1 MVVFSSFIL
10 FYFFLFAH
18 FNESDTLVDFQHIPP
33 SMSVTVA
40 HQGPITAVGVYRGLT
55 SSTRLTIPDWSVT
68 KRGRR
73 HSFLRPWGFWGFPSQ
88 TSPGQT
94 MYVHARLSTESA
106 VFFFLFSGT
115 SAKDQLFGPPVGF
128 DFDSGNEWQVNR
140 ERMMDTGLR
149 PKSQYRLSHQSHDK
163 STNPHSRI
171 KLCS

>member
-10 FYFFLFAH
+10 FFFLFAH

-40 HQGPITAVGVYRGLT
+40 RQGPITAVGGYRGLT

-73 HSFLRPWGFWGFPSQ
+73 HSFLRPWGFWGFPSL
-88 TSPGQT
+88 TSPGRT
-94 MYVHARLSTESA
+94 MYVDAILSTESA
-106 VFFFLFSGT
+106 FFFFWNLGKRPALRSTCGVRFR
-115 SAKDQLFGPPVGF
+115 LR
-128 DFDSGNEWQVNR
+128 EWQVNR
-140 ERMMDTGLR
+140 ERMMDSGLR
-149 PKSQYRLSHQSHDK
+149 PKIQYRLSHQSHDK